1 MDAGELLLKAHE
13 LGLRI
18 LSDGDALVIPAGFPA
33 TLRADVLRLRTTL
46 APLLSLEVG
55 QLCHGMTAD
64 EREAFEERAAVLE
77 HDAGY
82 PRELAER
89 VAVYWTR
96 TDASESER
104 RAA

>member
-64 EREAFEERAAVLE
+64 EREAFEERAGLGDGGV
-77 HDAGY
+77 DA
-82 PRELAER
+82 
-89 VAVYWTR
+89 
-96 TDASESER
+96 
-104 RAA
+104 